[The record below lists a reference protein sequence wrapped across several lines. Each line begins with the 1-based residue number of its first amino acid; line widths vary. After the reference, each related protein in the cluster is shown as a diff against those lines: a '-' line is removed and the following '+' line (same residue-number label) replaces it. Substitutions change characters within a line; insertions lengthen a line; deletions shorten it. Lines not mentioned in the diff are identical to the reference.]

1 MTNRYW
7 KIFKKN
13 LTVITAIIGITIPI
27 FCFYLVPDINILL
40 EPLSKFGVAKE
51 SKFLC
56 NGFLVIDIYNI
67 NNNLEYKS

>member
-27 FCFYLVPDINILL
+27 ICFYLVPDINILL
-40 EPLSKFGVAKE
+40 EPLSKFVLLKNQNFYGMA
-51 SKFLC
+51 S
-56 NGFLVIDIYNI
+56 
-67 NNNLEYKS
+67 